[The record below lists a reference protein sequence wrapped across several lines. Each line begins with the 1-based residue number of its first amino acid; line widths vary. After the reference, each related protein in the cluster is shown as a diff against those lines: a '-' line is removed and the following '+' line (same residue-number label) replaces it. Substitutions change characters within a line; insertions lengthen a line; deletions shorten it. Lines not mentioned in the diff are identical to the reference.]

1 MKNTKEY
8 AVYKGDELLVI
19 GTRQECAD
27 ALSVKPSTIT
37 FYSSNAH
44 RKRGNDSN
52 DRIIAIKLED
62 DEE

>member
-1 MKNTKEY
+1 MREY

-44 RKRGNDSN
+44 RKRGNDSD